1 VEVAAAL
8 TFFAWP
14 VGLGAL
20 LAMAAAAGI
29 AVVGGQGLLRF
40 VSVRVVRVVT
50 GIVLII
56 LGCYAA
62 WAALG

>member
-1 VEVAAAL
+1 MAAVADIAAA
-8 TFFAWP
+8 
-14 VGLGAL
+14 
-20 LAMAAAAGI
+20 
-29 AVVGGQGLLRF
+29 GGQGLLRF
-40 VSVRVVRVVT
+40 VSVSVVRVIT